1 MTMTKPSCATIATL
15 LLIAVAPDLAAQTS
29 AAPDVAVSFQGIGS
43 WQPVDDTYV
52 GPSGPYL
59 DKGLGG
65 IGPGVA
71 MGVDVT
77 ARRFAFSAEYNW
89 AAINVTQTGRLVS
102 GTAEGQLRDSVLSLL
117 AGPVWSS
124 PKASIAA
131 LAGLSFV
138 PRQPQQ
144 NGVSIDTWPDPAANE
159 GKGLIAFTTGALV
172 YGPRT
177 GRVGLVASAKYSL
190 LPRTRRAQEL
200 GVGPHVI
207 RFGAGVRVRLTR

>member
-1 MTMTKPSCATIATL
+1 MKRFPLCLLVVSAL
-15 LLIAVAPDLAAQTS
+15 LLTATVPDLAAQTG
-29 AAPDVAVSFQGIGS
+29 AAPDVAVSVQGIAS

-52 GPSGPYL
+52 GGPYL

-65 IGPGVA
+65 VGPGVA
-71 MGVDVT
+71 LGIDLT
-77 ARRFAFSAEYNW
+77 ARRFAFAAEYSW
-89 AAINVTQTGRLVS
+89 AAIDVIQTGRLVS
-102 GTAEGQLRDSVLSLL
+102 GTAEGQLRDSVLSFL

-124 PKASIAA
+124 PNASIAA
-131 LAGLSFV
+131 LAGLSLG

-159 GKGLIAFTTGALV
+159 GKGLIAFTAGALV
-172 YGPRT
+172 HGPRT

-200 GVGPHVI
+200 GVGPHVL
-207 RFGAGVRVRLTR
+207 RFGAGVRVGLTR